1 LTTFG
6 VRPGSISLEIGIGPN
21 GLAFAAAGDL
31 FVANTGCG
39 MIDEISPGGAVNT
52 FVTATAGLN
61 EPVFLAFSPVPVPSS
76 LVLAAAGIVA
86 LAVWARAH
94 RGTA

>member
-1 LTTFG
+1 M
-6 VRPGSISLEIGIGPN
+6 
-21 GLAFAAAGDL
+21 
-31 FVANTGCG
+31 ANTGCG

-52 FVTATAGLN
+52 FVTASAGLN
-61 EPVFLAFSPVPVPSS
+61 EPVFLAFSPVLVPSS
-76 LVLAAAGIVA
+76 LVLAAAGIVS